1 MLPDRRHAL
10 QDAIFILL
18 AVIIMSLVIFCAA
31 WSSLDRLGWVR
42 FVSALPLPGLLKMFL
57 WGWV

>member
-10 QDAIFILL
+10 QDALFILL
-18 AVIIMSLVIFCAA
+18 AVIMSLVIFCVA
-31 WSSLDRLGWVR
+31 WSSLNRLGWVR
-42 FVSALPLPGLLKMFL
+42 FIAALPIPGWLKMLL

>member
-1 MLPDRRHAL
+1 MPPDRRHAI
-10 QDAIFILL
+10 QDALCILL
-18 AVIIMSLVIFCAA
+18 AVIMSLAIFCVA

-42 FVSALPLPGLLKMFL
+42 LISALPLPGWLKMFL

>member
-1 MLPDRRHAL
+1 MPPDRRHAI
-10 QDAIFILL
+10 QDVLFILL
-18 AVIIMSLVIFCAA
+18 AVIMSLVIFCVA

-42 FVSALPLPGLLKMFL
+42 FISALPLPGWLKMIL